1 MALGEIT
8 RTLETNT
15 DGLKQFFNSIYNL
28 SKRIKGW
35 GSSFINMII
44 NLFVVVYSKLKSIV

>member
-8 RTLETNT
+8 RTLEQNT
-15 DGLKQFFNSIYNL
+15 DGLKRFFESLFNL

-35 GSSFINMII
+35 GHCSINWIL
-44 NLFVVVYSKLKSIV
+44 NLLILIY